1 MLNDQK
7 KKKLIL
13 RQQAMMCV
21 EMYID
26 VALSGN
32 DDIARESRSVI
43 GALVDFRGEIPRSSG
58 FSGFCKLAG
67 KIDRMKKFG
76 DTHLMACYILRSL
89 SDRQHDA
96 VVCNQTYR
104 GRTKV
109 AIDPFVPERR
119 IEILWDDKRC
129 ADTLDCTVGTFRQ
142 RIVDGYTR
150 MERWLSESQEGL
162 KKRPKPLH
170 SQS

>member
-26 VALSGN
+26 VVLSGN
-32 DDIARESRSVI
+32 DEIARESHSII

-67 KIDRMKKFG
+67 KIDRMKRFS
-76 DTHLMACYILRSL
+76 DTHLMTCYLLRSL
-89 SDRQHDA
+89 TCRQHDA
-96 VVCNQTYR
+96 LVCNQTYR

-109 AIDPFVPERR
+109 AIDPFVPESR

>member
-1 MLNDQK
+1 MTNEQK
-7 KKKLIL
+7 MQKTIL
-13 RQQAMMCV
+13 RQQAMACV

-26 VALSGN
+26 VGLSDN
-32 DDIARESRSVI
+32 ADIARESRSVI

-67 KIDRMKKFG
+67 KIDRMKRFS
-76 DTHLMACYILRSL
+76 DTHLMACYLLRSL
-89 SDRQHDA
+89 SGRQHDA

-119 IEILWDDKRC
+119 IEMLWDDKRC

-150 MERWLSESQEGL
+150 MEGWLSESQESF
-162 KKRPKPLH
+162 KKAA
-170 SQS
+170 

>member
-1 MLNDQK
+1 MQK
-7 KKKLIL
+7 TIL
-13 RQQAMMCV
+13 RQQAMACV

-26 VALSGN
+26 VGLSGN
-32 DDIARESRSVI
+32 AEIARESRSVI

-58 FSGFCKLAG
+58 FSGFCKLAE
-67 KIDRMKKFG
+67 KIDRMTKFG
-76 DTHLMACYILRSL
+76 DAHLMACYLLRSL

-96 VVCNQTYR
+96 VVCNQAYR
-104 GRTKV
+104 GRIKV

-129 ADTLDCTVGTFRQ
+129 ADNLGCTIQTFRQ

-150 MERWLSESQEGL
+150 MEGWLAESQESFR
-162 KKRPKPLH
+162 KAA
-170 SQS
+170 

>member
-1 MLNDQK
+1 MLNDLKMQK
-7 KKKLIL
+7 TIL

-21 EMYID
+21 ELYID

-32 DDIARESRSVI
+32 DEVARESRSII

-58 FSGFCKLAG
+58 FAGFCKLAG
-67 KIDRMKKFG
+67 KVDRMKRFS
-76 DTHLMACYILRSL
+76 DAHLMACYLLRSL
-89 SDRQHDA
+89 TDRQHDA

-119 IEILWDDKRC
+119 IEMLWDDKRC
-129 ADTLDCTVGTFRQ
+129 ADTLGCAVATFRQ

-150 MERWLSESQEGL
+150 MEGWLSESQESF
-162 KKRPKPLH
+162 KKAA
-170 SQS
+170 

>member
-1 MLNDQK
+1 MTEQSEKQKRAMLR
-7 KKKLIL
+7 
-13 RQQAMMCV
+13 RQATVCV
-21 EMYID
+21 ELYLD
-26 VALSGN
+26 AALSGN
-32 DDIARESRSVI
+32 EDIARESRSVI

-67 KIDRMKKFG
+67 KVDRMKRFS
-76 DTHLMACYILRSL
+76 DSHIMACYLLRSL

-129 ADTLDCTVGTFRQ
+129 ADTLDCTIQTFRQ

-150 MERWLSESQEGL
+150 MEGWLSESQESFR
-162 KKRPKPLH
+162 KAA
-170 SQS
+170 